1 LVETVTKE
9 KKIYTGR
16 RKTSTAR
23 VMLLEGSGKIQINK
37 KDLKEYFNLEVHQEA
52 VKQPL
57 LATNT
62 LNKYDVIVNVR
73 GGGQT
78 GQADAIKLGIARA
91 LVGENEILR
100 DVLKKKGL
108 LVRDPREKE
117 RKKYGQKKARKRFQF
132 SKR

>member
-1 LVETVTKE
+1 LAKLKTK
-9 KKIYTGR
+9 KKMYTGR
-16 RKTSTAR
+16 RKTATTR
-23 VMLLEGSGKIQINK
+23 IMLKEGSGQITVNG
-37 KDLKEYFNLEVHQEA
+37 KDLKNYFNIKKHQDA
-52 VKQPL
+52 VIEPL
-57 LATNT
+57 IVTDSVK
-62 LNKYDVIVNVR
+62 KYDIEINAK

>member
-16 RKTSTAR
+16 RKTSVAR

-78 GQADAIKLGIARA
+78 GQADAIKLAIARA
-91 LVGENEILR
+91 LVNAN
-100 DVLKKKGL
+100 
-108 LVRDPREKE
+108 P
-117 RKKYGQKKARKRFQF
+117 QF
-132 SKR
+132 